1 MATNERLTKRV
12 KHIEKWMAENK
23 MEQEK
28 ITKIRYKKECTECGM
43 MIKGNSPQT
52 VNYNLKA
59 HSMQKH
65 NKQEEDKNE
74 EDDKQ
79 NQE

>member
-1 MATNERLTKRV
+1 
-12 KHIEKWMAENK
+12 